1 MKNECVCIVNS
12 CPSILDQFQIDV
24 PFDRK
29 WKYVQFVTIYHI
41 LAHGWPMTNYEGFQ
55 ALFQMLKVK
64 NVSKKHCSDM
74 SKQGMVEIM
83 HIVLF
88 EATKSTFLA
97 TTFIAISA
105 REITTI
111 NNT

>member
-1 MKNECVCIVNS
+1 
-12 CPSILDQFQIDV
+12 
-24 PFDRK
+24 
-29 WKYVQFVTIYHI
+29 
-41 LAHGWPMTNYEGFQ
+41 
-55 ALFQMLKVK
+55 
-64 NVSKKHCSDM
+64 
-74 SKQGMVEIM
+74 MVEIM